1 MKTLKCDLC
10 DATAQGETFEEW
22 MTTLRP
28 HYAEAHADVMNDSS
42 HGQEEMA
49 QWMADNKNRFD
60 AA

>member
-1 MKTLKCDLC
+1 VD
-10 DATAQGETFEEW
+10 D
-22 MTTLRP
+22 
-28 HYAEAHADVMNDSS
+28 DVMNDSS